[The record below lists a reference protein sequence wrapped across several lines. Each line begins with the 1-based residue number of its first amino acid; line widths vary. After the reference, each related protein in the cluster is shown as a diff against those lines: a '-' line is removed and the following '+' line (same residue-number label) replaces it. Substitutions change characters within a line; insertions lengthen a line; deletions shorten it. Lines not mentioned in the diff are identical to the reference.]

1 MESHLNYNTLD
12 HMAQMDHAKPMARIT
27 IRVDFE
33 SGASL
38 GPGKIRL
45 LEEVEKTGSIRNAA
59 TALGMSFR
67 QAWLL
72 LKAIEDM
79 FGQPVIATQRGGT
92 RGGGSVLTD
101 LGRLVIAN
109 YRQLEHAS
117 VAAAH
122 KEIAVLEKWIDSTA
136 PAVRRRKISRKPLK
150 SK

>member
-1 MESHLNYNTLD
+1 
-12 HMAQMDHAKPMARIT
+12 MARLT

-33 SGASL
+33 TGASL

-45 LEEVEKTGSIRNAA
+45 LEEIEKTGSIRNAA
-59 TALGMSFR
+59 EAVGMSFR

-79 FGQPVIATQRGGT
+79 FGQPVIATQRGGS
-92 RGGGSVLTD
+92 RGGGSVLTE

-117 VAAAH
+117 IAATQ
-122 KEIAVLEKWIDSTA
+122 KEIAILEKRVDSTA
-136 PAVRRRKISRKPLK
+136 PAARRRKISRKPLK
-150 SK
+150 GK